1 MNTPITYN
9 SKILIRAPI
18 NKKNNIIPEL
28 KLDRKEQEIVDMTL
42 IRNSI
47 IYLLNS
53 INQLNLS
60 QLQELKLIIDNKISN
75 LERK

>member
-1 MNTPITYN
+1 MNSPITYN
-9 SKILIRAPI
+9 SQILIRSPI

-28 KLDRKEQEIVDMTL
+28 KSDYKDQEIVDMTL

-53 INQLNLS
+53 VNQLNLS
-60 QLQELKLIIDNKISN
+60 QLKELKLIIDNKISN
-75 LERK
+75 LENK